1 MIFVTKEM
9 KVARDSCHQRRFY
22 FKKLFIEYQERGDT
36 QTRIRQM
43 AEQGAIEAKV
53 HNMYLQ

>member
-36 QTRIRQM
+36 QTRIRQSK
-43 AEQGAIEAKV
+43 AGAIEAKV

>member
-1 MIFVTKEM
+1 M

-22 FKKLFIEYQERGDT
+22 FKKLYIEYRERGDT
-36 QTRIRQM
+36 YTDKNT